1 MGGGASLISVVSNLA
16 QMITGPFGVS
26 AIILAIAGT
35 FIAAALHFL
44 PGRAGFVSMGCG
56 AVAFAAAWLV
66 NTYLAV

>member
-1 MGGGASLISVVSNLA
+1 
-16 QMITGPFGVS
+16 MITGPFGVS